1 MKINLNMLPY
11 KINEEVTIPESFY
24 KNTDIK
30 KIDKLK
36 VEGIIKYNSAD
47 EVEAILNVEGSMT
60 LVDAITNE
68 PIEYPLNIEIAENI
82 EEFNEDL
89 TKNYEKNQNTL
100 DIIEFLWENIVL
112 EVPIR
117 VTGSAGVNMKGNGWE
132 LNSKNED
139 DGLDP
144 RFEKLNELFKGGE

>member
-47 EVEAILNVEGSMT
+47 EVEAILNVKGSMT

-117 VTGSAGVNMKGNGWE
+117 ITNEAGVQKSGDGWE
-132 LNSKNED
+132 LNGKSNVENI
-139 DGLDP
+139 DP
-144 RFEKLNELFKGGE
+144 RFEKLSELFKGGE

>member
-47 EVEAILNVEGSMT
+47 EVEANLNVKGSMT

-117 VTGSAGVNMKGNGWE
+117 ITNEAGVQKSGDGWE
-132 LNSKNED
+132 LNGKSNAENI
-139 DGLDP
+139 DP
-144 RFEKLNELFKGGE
+144 RFEKLSELFKGGE

>member
-30 KIDKLK
+30 KIAKLK

-47 EVEAILNVEGSMT
+47 EVEANLNVKGSMT

-117 VTGSAGVNMKGNGWE
+117 ITNEAGVQKNGDGWE
-132 LNSKNED
+132 LNGKSNAENI
-139 DGLDP
+139 DP
-144 RFEKLNELFKGGE
+144 RFEKLSELFKGGE

>member
-36 VEGIIKYNSAD
+36 VEGTIKYNSAD
-47 EVEAILNVEGSMT
+47 EVEAILNVKGSMT

-117 VTGSAGVNMKGNGWE
+117 ITNEAGVQKSGDGWE
-132 LNSKNED
+132 LNGKSNAENI
-139 DGLDP
+139 DP
-144 RFEKLNELFKGGE
+144 RFEKLSELFKGGE

>member
-47 EVEAILNVEGSMT
+47 EVEAILNVKGSMT

-117 VTGSAGVNMKGNGWE
+117 ITNEAGVQKSGDGWE
-132 LNSKNED
+132 LNGKSNAENI
-139 DGLDP
+139 DP
-144 RFEKLNELFKGGE
+144 RFEKLSELFKGGE

>member
-30 KIDKLK
+30 KIAKLK

-47 EVEAILNVEGSMT
+47 EVEANLNVKGSMT

-89 TKNYEKNQNTL
+89 TKN
-100 DIIEFLWENIVL
+100 
-112 EVPIR
+112 
-117 VTGSAGVNMKGNGWE
+117 
-132 LNSKNED
+132 
-139 DGLDP
+139 
-144 RFEKLNELFKGGE
+144 

>member
-117 VTGSAGVNMKGNGWE
+117 ITNEAGVQKSGDGWE
-132 LNSKNED
+132 LNGKSNAENI
-139 DGLDP
+139 DP
-144 RFEKLNELFKGGE
+144 RFEKLSVLFKGGE

>member
-1 MKINLNMLPY
+1 MKLNLNLLPIKINDTFL
-11 KINEEVTIPESFY
+11 IPENFY
-24 KNTDIK
+24 ENTSIK
-30 KIDKLK
+30 GLDEVK
-36 VEGIIKYNSAD
+36 VNGIIKYNAAD
-47 EVEAILNVEGSMT
+47 EIQINLDVNGDMELI
-60 LVDAITNE
+60 DAVTNE
-68 PIEYPLNIEIAENI
+68 PIKYPFSFQIDEILEEND
-82 EEFNEDL
+82 ENL
-89 TKNYEKNQNTL
+89 TKYFEKSQNIL

>member
-1 MKINLNMLPY
+1 MKVNLNLLPFNLDE
-11 KINEEVTIPESFY
+11 KIKIPSDFY
-24 KNTDIK
+24 KNTSIK
-30 KIDKLK
+30 DLSEVK
-36 VEGIIKYNSAD
+36 VKGIIKYNLSD
-47 EVEAILNVEGSMT
+47 EIEIILDVNGEMILN
-60 LVDAITNE
+60 DAITND
-68 PIEYPLNIEIAENI
+68 PIKYPFSIKIDEILDENDANNEKYFEKSQNI
-82 EEFNEDL
+82 
-89 TKNYEKNQNTL
+89 L

-117 VTGSAGVNMKGNGWE
+117 VTSSTGVNLKGEGWE

>member
-117 VTGSAGVNMKGNGWE
+117 ITNEAGVQKSGDGWE
-132 LNSKNED
+132 LNGKSNAENI
-139 DGLDP
+139 DP
-144 RFEKLNELFKGGE
+144 RFEKLSELFKGGE